1 MFKEMGIGKLVGK
14 KTNMTEEEKDLRIKE
29 LEQFILEY
37 IIDNVYYYGSPLW
50 DKGMELL
57 NLKEDE

>member
-1 MFKEMGIGKLVGK
+1 
-14 KTNMTEEEKDLRIKE
+14 MTEEEKDLRIKE

-57 NLKEDE
+57 NIKEDE